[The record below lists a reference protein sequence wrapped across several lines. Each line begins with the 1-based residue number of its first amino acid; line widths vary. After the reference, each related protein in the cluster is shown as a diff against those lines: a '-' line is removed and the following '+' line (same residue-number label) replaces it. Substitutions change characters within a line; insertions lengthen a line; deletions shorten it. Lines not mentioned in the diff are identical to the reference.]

1 MVRMPAVR
9 RALII
14 SIFSILLTVA
24 FVACGGDDDSSS
36 GSGDN
41 GSEESSAP
49 AESPSGVTAS
59 DIGVNKPKIVVPSG
73 PPPKKLEENDLLVGQ
88 GPTAKTGDEVAV
100 HYVGVG
106 YDSKK
111 EFDASWGGEPFAFG
125 LGSGLV
131 IKGWEQGIVGMK
143 VGGRRELVIPGEL
156 GYGPEGSPPEIG
168 PNETLIFVIDLLGV
182 R

>member
-1 MVRMPAVR
+1 MPAVR
-9 RALII
+9 KALII
-14 SIFSILLTVA
+14 SIFSIFLALA

-36 GSGDN
+36 GSGDS
-41 GSEESSAP
+41 GSGESSTASNS
-49 AESPSGVTAS
+49 ASPSEVGKK
-59 DIGVNKPKIVVPSG
+59 KPKIVVPSG
-73 PPPKKLEENDLLVGQ
+73 PSPTQMEENDLVVGS
-88 GPTAKTGDEVAV
+88 GREAKTGDEVAV

-106 YDSKK
+106 YDTKQ
-111 EFDASWGGEPFAFG
+111 EFDASWGGEPFVFG

-143 VGGRRELVIPGEL
+143 VGGRRELVVPGEL

-168 PNETLIFVIDLLGV
+168 PNETLIFVVDLLGV